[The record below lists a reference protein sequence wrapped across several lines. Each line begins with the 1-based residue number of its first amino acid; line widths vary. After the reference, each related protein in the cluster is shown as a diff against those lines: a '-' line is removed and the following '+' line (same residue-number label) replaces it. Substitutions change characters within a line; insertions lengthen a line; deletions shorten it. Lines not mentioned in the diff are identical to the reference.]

1 MKGRPQKC
9 SRPFLVG
16 DVKCVPVE
24 CGEIGLK
31 WKASWP
37 TQNTAIGKNIAS
49 FAAGVNGYEFKAIDV
64 SQRAI
69 FLWIVGGMTFI
80 SGELLEGISVNN
92 DSFRPSNNIRP
103 STYYLQGLV
112 EWVSRIYVKVDG
124 YIWNSLISIPTATGI
139 NANSEK

>member
-1 MKGRPQKC
+1 
-9 SRPFLVG
+9 
-16 DVKCVPVE
+16 VKCVPVE

-31 WKASWP
+31 RKASWP